1 MHILKYVEHL
11 LILVSTVTGS
21 ISISEFASLIAIP
34 IDITIF
40 TVSISTCAL
49 KSLQESKSISQL

>member
-1 MHILKYVEHL
+1 MKSIKRHVLKYVEHL

-40 TVSISTCAL
+40 AVRISTCA
-49 KSLQESKSISQL
+49 